1 MKRDLDLYRRILL
14 AVEQSDNN
22 PADPIELDFVDD
34 YAQGIVS
41 YHVMLLDEEGLI
53 KAARVLV
60 VPSVPDPYAWFPK
73 RLTAAGHNFL
83 DAARND
89 ETWTES
95 KRLLKQA
102 GGASLKVLWDLLVH
116 LGKQKLGLPD

>member
-60 VPSVPDPYAWFPK
+60 DRFQSIMSLRADPRRPFCSSTDGSWV
-73 RLTAAGHNFL
+73 R
-83 DAARND
+83 R
-89 ETWTES
+89 
-95 KRLLKQA
+95 
-102 GGASLKVLWDLLVH
+102 
-116 LGKQKLGLPD
+116 